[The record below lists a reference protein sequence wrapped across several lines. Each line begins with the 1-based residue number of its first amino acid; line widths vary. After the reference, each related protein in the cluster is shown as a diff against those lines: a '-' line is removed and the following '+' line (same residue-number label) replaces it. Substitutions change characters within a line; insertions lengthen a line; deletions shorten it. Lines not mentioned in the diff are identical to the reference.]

1 MAESS
6 SLGESG
12 VRTRIMAKDDLV
24 NRRLAEKED
33 AHTAAFLKEEG
44 DAAKRIQA
52 SFRGHKDRRDIVAS
66 RRAEVQEAFDRDCKE
81 QDEAAV
87 RLQGSFRG
95 YRVSLSVLVCC
106 CVWQRSESETHT
118 HVLLFLL
125 PPFVAA
131 FSSLLTLFPL
141 SHCPPITTT
150 LIVLRSDPQGQPR
163 RCSQG

>member
-1 MAESS
+1 
-6 SLGESG
+6 
-12 VRTRIMAKDDLV
+12 MAKDDLV

-106 CVWQRSESETHT
+106 CDMAAQRNTHT
-118 HVLLFLL
+118 RVTFLL

-131 FSSLLTLFPL
+131 FSSSLTLSLL
-141 SHCPPITTT
+141 SHCPFITTT
-150 LIVLRSDPQGQPR
+150 LIVL
-163 RCSQG
+163 